1 MHLGA
6 SYVRKQIM
14 KEITKHE
21 NGSGKWCIVSCRRW
35 TIGEIEEDL
44 RVSMSSDGGE
54 GDERV

>member
-1 MHLGA
+1 
-6 SYVRKQIM
+6 M